1 MTQFTFP
8 AGYDTYGL
16 ATRQLAV
23 AVPRGRDPMA
33 AATAAAP
40 PYLATYATREYAR
53 RDDTNHYL
61 IDRVARTTSY
71 EIVND
76 GRLAVPDL
84 RDAVLAGP
92 GQAAGVS
99 LRVIGHTRTYYDGE
113 EFAGLPL
120 GALGEH
126 GLPVRAESLA
136 FTDSHLDG
144 LFDPAGPHAITP
156 RPVYLAPGGVT
167 SWPGEYPQEFRQLL
181 PAWPGTCITA
191 TATCP
196 GRRAGTT

>member
-8 AGYDTYGL
+8 AGYDAYGF
-16 ATRQLAV
+16 ATGQIAV

-40 PYLATYATREYAR
+40 PYLATYATTEYAR
-53 RDDTNHYL
+53 RDDTGHYL

-92 GQAAGVS
+92 G
-99 LRVIGHTRTYYDGE
+99 
-113 EFAGLPL
+113 
-120 GALGEH
+120 
-126 GLPVRAESLA
+126 
-136 FTDSHLDG
+136 
-144 LFDPAGPHAITP
+144 
-156 RPVYLAPGGVT
+156 RPPGQRCRCG
-167 SWPGEYPQEFRQLL
+167 
-181 PAWPGTCITA
+181 
-191 TATCP
+191 
-196 GRRAGTT
+196 